1 MITPARRPAATAPPG
16 VTSRESFGERS
27 RRECCSKNADPERSP
42 GPNVG
47 PVTWRRVWCPVIGH
61 KWQKKRSGGAA
72 WLVCVRC
79 GKERD
84 APDHVR
90 LTGG

>member
-1 MITPARRPAATAPPG
+1 MGAGVRRHRGRDADARPGRSAVRDDPKGRERFPSATVA
-16 VTSRESFGERS
+16 
-27 RRECCSKNADPERSP
+27 
-42 GPNVG
+42 
-47 PVTWRRVWCPVIGH
+47 PVTWRRVWCFVIGH

-84 APDHVR
+84 APDHVE